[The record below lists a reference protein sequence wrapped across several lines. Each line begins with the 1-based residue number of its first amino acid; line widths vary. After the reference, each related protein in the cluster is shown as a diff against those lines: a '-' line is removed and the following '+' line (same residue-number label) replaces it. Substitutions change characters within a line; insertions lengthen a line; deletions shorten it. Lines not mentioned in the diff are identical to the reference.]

1 VVKLKLK
8 SHGKDGVTVLELS
21 GKLMGGA
28 DSEIFKNAIKE
39 SISNG
44 VNNILVD
51 LSHVDWINSTG
62 LGILMAG
69 YTTVQKAQGKFKIA
83 GSTDRIKSLFMIT
96 KLLTIFEDY
105 NTVDEGLK
113 SFQEG

>member
-1 VVKLKLK
+1 MKLR
-8 SHGKDGVTVLELS
+8 SYTKDGVTILELA

-28 DSEIFKNAIKE
+28 DSEVFKNAIKE
-39 SISNG
+39 SIAND
-44 VNNILVD
+44 VNNIIVD

-69 YTTVQKAQGKFKIA
+69 YTTVQKAQGRFKIA

-105 NTVDEGLK
+105 NTVDEGLS
-113 SFQEG
+113 SFKEG